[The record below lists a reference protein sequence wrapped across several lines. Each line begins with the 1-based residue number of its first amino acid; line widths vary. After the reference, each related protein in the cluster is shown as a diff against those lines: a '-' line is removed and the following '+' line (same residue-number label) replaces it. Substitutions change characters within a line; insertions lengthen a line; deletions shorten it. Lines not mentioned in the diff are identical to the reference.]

1 MRSASFAQYSRKE
14 NMVEKREIIEREIS
28 GAPTGVVQVDPV
40 VENLV
45 MQLGVPVDSVGNI
58 AKALDAV
65 LGDRTTKFLEFKLAR
80 RKEQL

>member
-1 MRSASFAQYSRKE
+1 
-14 NMVEKREIIEREIS
+14 MVEKREIIGRDIL
-28 GAPTGVVQVDPV
+28 GTLTGTVQVDPV

-65 LGDRTTKFLEFKLAR
+65 LGDRTAKFLEFKLAR